1 MAAWLKGV
9 QLLLQSHDGNGEDLY
24 LLLQGDDSTAS
35 FQLVLVNTQQLQQ
48 LIPPLHDRLLLHP
61 VPLLLELTLMA
72 FKSLNLS
79 CLARMSVE
87 MASCFLTTGPYMLQ
101 VRPISWIRLN
111 SDHLI
116 SPLSTTTSSQPC
128 TPAAPTSPASASPPS
143 KPTQQGTPAS
153 QTAPKLDQYHV
164 ISDLL
169 EGHIWSLPE
178 LSC

>member
-79 CLARMSVE
+79 CLERMSVE

-116 SPLSTTTSSQPC
+116 EVALPQQRLPLNLARQLLQLLLPQQVLLQSQL
-128 TPAAPTSPASASPPS
+128 S
-143 KPTQQGTPAS
+143 KVLLLL
-153 QTAPKLDQYHV
+153 KLHQ
-164 ISDLL
+164 
-169 EGHIWSLPE
+169 SLINIM
-178 LSC
+178 